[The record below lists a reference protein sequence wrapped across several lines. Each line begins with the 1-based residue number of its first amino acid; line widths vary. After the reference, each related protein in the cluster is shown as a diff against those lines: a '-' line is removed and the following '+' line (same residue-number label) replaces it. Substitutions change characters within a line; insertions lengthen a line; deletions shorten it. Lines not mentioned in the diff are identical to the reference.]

1 MTVARRYRAVLERV
15 DAAARRVGRDPS
27 DVKVVAVSKT
37 FSAATVLEAV
47 EAGTTI
53 LGENRAQELKE
64 KASAIG
70 DRAEWHFVGHL
81 QTNKVRHVVGV
92 ASLVH
97 SVDRI
102 GLAEAM
108 SRRAGAVG
116 VVQPVLIEV
125 NVSGEPTKHGIEVT
139 RAVGLAEAAAR
150 LSNLEVRGLMTIPP
164 WPEAPEDS
172 RPLYKE
178 LAELRERLL
187 RTVPTAGHLS
197 MGMSG
202 DYEVAIEEGA
212 TLVRIGQAIF
222 GPRN

>member
-1 MTVARRYRAVLERV
+1 MTVGGRYRAVLERV

-37 FSAATVLEAV
+37 FSADTVLEAV
-47 EAGTTI
+47 EAGATI

-64 KASAIG
+64 KLSVIG

-81 QTNKVRHVVGV
+81 QTNKIRHVVGV
-92 ASLVH
+92 VSLVH
-97 SVDRI
+97 SVHRLA
-102 GLAEAM
+102 LAEAM

-125 NVSGEPTKHGIEVT
+125 NVSGEPTKHGIEVA
-139 RAVGLAEAAAR
+139 RAGGLAEEVAR
-150 LSNLEVRGLMTIPP
+150 LSHLEVQGLMTMPP

-178 LAELRERLL
+178 LAELRDRLL
-187 RTVPTAGHLS
+187 LTVPTAGHLS